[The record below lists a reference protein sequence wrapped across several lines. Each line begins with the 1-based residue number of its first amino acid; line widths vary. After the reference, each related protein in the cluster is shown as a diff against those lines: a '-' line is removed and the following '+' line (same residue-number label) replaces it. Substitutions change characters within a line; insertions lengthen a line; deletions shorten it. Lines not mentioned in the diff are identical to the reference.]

1 MIFSFRECTVI
12 IIAAVHCGAYALLL
26 LYILSHLPIKSQDK
40 NNEMNKKSKR
50 GVKKPVLSFLTPR
63 RE

>member
-50 GVKKPVLSFLTPR
+50 GVKNPF
-63 RE
+63 